1 MSSNVMDPKNSSR
14 WAAAASVRT
23 PGPLRLASETVMGWV
38 VGLLFM
44 SLLVVCS
51 CGCPRKTDR
60 MQSAQ
65 SQQSDLLDEE
75 TEDLILLPYLRG
87 AGLPAV
93 CLRDHEGA
101 TEGSSLFSNPIGLP
115 FVQSA
120 SESLDDD
127 EYHVPPFPRVAIWKT
142 VRYLV

>member
-1 MSSNVMDPKNSSR
+1 
-14 WAAAASVRT
+14 
-23 PGPLRLASETVMGWV
+23 
-38 VGLLFM
+38 
-44 SLLVVCS
+44 
-51 CGCPRKTDR
+51 

-127 EYHVPPFPRVAIWKT
+127 EYHVPPFPGSLSGET
-142 VRYLV
+142 VRLSGLGQRLMADATPTSAT